1 MVMRLF
7 RLLVIAL
14 SLGPLAACS
23 SSEAEEPGAD
33 ETTGDEAEEAAE
45 ETGEAVDEAADDT
58 AEAVDEAEDEVD
70 QEL

>member
-1 MVMRLF
+1 MRLF

-33 ETTGDEAEEAAE
+33 ETTGDEAEEALD
-45 ETGEAVDEAADDT
+45 ETGEAFDEAGDET
-58 AEAVDEAEDEVD
+58 TEAVDEAEDEVD
-70 QEL
+70 EEL

>member
-1 MVMRLF
+1 MRLIG
-7 RLLVIAL
+7 LLAIAL
-14 SLGPLAACS
+14 ALGPLAACS